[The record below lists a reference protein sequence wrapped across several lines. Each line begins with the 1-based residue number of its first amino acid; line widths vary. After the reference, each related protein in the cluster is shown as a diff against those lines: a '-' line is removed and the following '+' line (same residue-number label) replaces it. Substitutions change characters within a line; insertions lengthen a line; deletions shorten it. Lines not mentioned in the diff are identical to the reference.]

1 MNLELAP
8 HRLFRR
14 HPLAAILTLMTTA
27 QKLSRSPELMNRDDT
42 ALLVVDVQAK
52 LLPLIRG
59 SGRMVWN
66 VRRLIDGAKILGL
79 PIARLALSVVV
90 FAGSGERRSAIVG
103 LATLGVI
110 LGGVV
115 VGLAGRG

>member
-1 MNLELAP
+1 MRPIESRLA
-8 HRLFRR
+8 RLMARGSVLAVGLLAIGIALMVAR
-14 HPLAAILTLMTTA
+14 GISPLDAAPSLDPGRLVADLAALHPAGYLW
-27 QKLSRSPELMNRDDT
+27 L
-42 ALLVVDVQAK
+42 
-52 LLPLIRG
+52 
-59 SGRMVWN
+59 
-66 VRRLIDGAKILGL
+66 GAIAILGL

-103 LATLGVI
+103 LATLTVI